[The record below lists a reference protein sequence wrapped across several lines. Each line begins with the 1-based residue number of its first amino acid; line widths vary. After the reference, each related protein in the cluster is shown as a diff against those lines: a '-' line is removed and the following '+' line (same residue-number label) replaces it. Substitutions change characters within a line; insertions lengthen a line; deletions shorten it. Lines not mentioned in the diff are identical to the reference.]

1 MGHLGKFG
9 GINFSKGLFARSFIL
24 KRKPGGN

>member
-9 GINFSKGLFARSFIL
+9 GISFSKGLLACSFIF